1 MCRLAPRVPPLQQ
14 FGRDLTE
21 QAKRGELDP
30 VIGREAIITR
40 VSHILLRR
48 TKNNPLLLGDP
59 GVGKTAIAEGMA
71 RLMMHS
77 QVLYTAIGLS
87 HLRACGYKSAVEATM
102 QQHVQHSAVFM
113 SGVLILCAVECVC

>member
-1 MCRLAPRVPPLQQ
+1 MLDPQLCRRTHPRVPLLQQ

-21 QAKRGELDP
+21 QATRGELDP
-30 VIGREAIITR
+30 VIGRQAIIER

-71 RLMMHS
+71 HFMVQS
-77 QVLYTAIGLS
+77 QVSYML
-87 HLRACGYKSAVEATM
+87 AVDPRPISTSDSV
-102 QQHVQHSAVFM
+102 QSTFPVRGSLVHVH
-113 SGVLILCAVECVC
+113 